1 MPDLRTKVV
10 TDWLDAV
17 RPVRLDDAWPPALR
31 PVEASVQATGLLVEF
46 GQILDQL
53 AHRSPE
59 ALSTASMDR
68 EFQGDLQ
75 LVLAQV
81 GTARALAFFHWL
93 RATGLSD
100 HLTIEDALLEHKTPA
115 GRALFAT
122 VTTIA
127 RQATLQRLISI
138 ERMDE
143 LVSATDTANKESS
156 NV

>member
-1 MPDLRTKVV
+1 MPDLRTEVV

-17 RPVRLDDAWPPALR
+17 RPIHLDDAWPPAVR
-31 PVEASVQATGLLVEF
+31 PVESSVQATSLLVEF
-46 GQILDQL
+46 GQVLEQL
-53 AHRSPE
+53 AEHSPE
-59 ALSTASMDR
+59 TFSAALLDR
-68 EFQGDLQ
+68 KFQDDIQ
-75 LVLAQV
+75 IVLAQV

-93 RATGLSD
+93 RATGLPG
-100 HLTIEDALLEHKTPA
+100 HLTIEDALLEHQTSA

-122 VTTIA
+122 VTTTA